1 MTTGAG
7 GELHSALLRWI
18 VSRASGVYSEHARVG
33 RIASTLSRD
42 TTKKQLHNNSSL
54 SPILTREDFIQ
65 GDAQGGK
72 VPSVLFLPQQ
82 SLP

>member
-42 TTKKQLHNNSSL
+42 TTGDFRL
-54 SPILTREDFIQ
+54 SQ
-65 GDAQGGK
+65 MA
-72 VPSVLFLPQQ
+72 VS
-82 SLP
+82 

>member
-42 TTKKQLHNNSSL
+42 TTQYCHLSDSNGQTLYEKMVEKKFLL
-54 SPILTREDFIQ
+54 EDGREE
-65 GDAQGGK
+65 
-72 VPSVLFLPQQ
+72 
-82 SLP
+82 